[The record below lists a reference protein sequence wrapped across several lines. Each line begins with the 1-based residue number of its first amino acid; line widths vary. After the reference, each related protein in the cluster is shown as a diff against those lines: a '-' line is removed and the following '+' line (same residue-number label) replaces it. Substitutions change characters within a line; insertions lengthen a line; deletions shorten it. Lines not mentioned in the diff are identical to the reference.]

1 MKVMRKTNAVRQKGM
16 KMKGDEYSDDEGVY
30 T

>member
-1 MKVMRKTNAVRQKGM
+1 MKVMRKTNAVRQKCM